1 MIPPMRNLRVSLV
14 LLGFLVGCSVTQSG
28 ELPLTDRF
36 DTLKKGDSLQK
47 VQRMLG
53 PPAFEEKDG
62 THFMVY
68 ARNIKK
74 GQGFMPDKEI
84 ERDVY
89 VLTFD
94 KKDRLL
100 ETTHL
105 TLADARSVSFDPDM
119 TQTQHADP
127 SFLTEIMGNFGKYNT
142 GQRDSIQRQ

>member
-1 MIPPMRNLRVSLV
+1 MKKISAMIV
-14 LLGFLVGCSVTQSG
+14 LLMVLAGCSVTQSG
-28 ELPLTDRF
+28 ELPVSERWDAI
-36 DTLKKGDSLQK
+36 KKGDSIDK
-47 VQRMLG
+47 VYRMLG
-53 PPAFEEKDG
+53 PPAFEETNG
-62 THFMVY
+62 RHFMVY

-74 GQGFMPDKEI
+74 GQGFLPDKEV

-94 KKDRLL
+94 KKNRLL

-119 TQTQHADP
+119 TQTQHDDP
-127 SFLTEIMGNFGKYNT
+127 SFLAEIMSNFGKYNT